1 MRFNEN
7 ANLDTSS
14 IDDLRG
20 SGGGGGVGGRVAI
33 GGGGL
38 GIVGLII
45 YFAYSRRH
53 SRARLE
59 AAQNKAA
66 LESS

>member
-1 MRFNEN
+1 MAQLPGVTWLRF
-7 ANLDTSS
+7 L
-14 IDDLRG
+14 IWL
-20 SGGGGGVGGRVAI
+20 
-33 GGGGL
+33 
-38 GIVGLII
+38 IV

-59 AAQNKAA
+59 ATQSKAA